1 MGKCRCTDCGGDQ
14 PSHDRDCEYMNEHFG
29 DEAYWNKKPDW
40 NMMFLKVIISVL
52 LLTVFCGVLFTI
64 GKILLTTAYASVA
77 PLGLVILMGG
87 VIPLVIIWGL
97 FHSLRFIWSSK

>member
-1 MGKCRCTDCGGDQ
+1 MGKQT
-14 PSHDRDCEYMNEHFG
+14 
-29 DEAYWNKKPDW
+29 DW
-40 NMMFLKVIISVL
+40 NLVFLKVVMSVT

-64 GKILLTTAYASVA
+64 GKILLTTAYVSVA